1 MQFFRNLPIKRKL
14 MVITMLISGVA
25 LAVAS
30 AAFVIFEQ
38 STARKQMVAA
48 LEITAAMTG
57 ANSTAGLSF
66 DEADSVVQ
74 ALKSLSVQPDIV
86 EACVFTKSGNLFAQY
101 LRSGEKTLRIPR
113 VSPAGSQFENGH
125 LTMFHPINL
134 AGETIGTIY
143 LEEDLGQLNTRMW
156 RCMTTGLLIL
166 TACAGVALFLSA
178 RLQKVISAPL
188 SDLANTVAEVRATK
202 NYSVRAARQ
211 SDDELGNLIEGF
223 NEMLAQIQERDSNLE
238 HRVAERTQELDQAHR
253 QLLETSRLAGMAEV
267 ATSVLHNVGN
277 VLNSINVSSTL
288 ALDIVKKSRINNLGR
303 VADMV
308 QAHHNNLAEFLTKD
322 PKGSQLP
329 DYLVKLTGH
338 LTTEQAQLAS
348 EIELT
353 RKYVEHVKEIVAMQ
367 QSYAK
372 VSGVVEK
379 VNVTDLVEDAL
390 RMSGGTLTRHSVELV
405 REYPE
410 GVIECH
416 TQRQKVLQILVNL
429 LHNAKHACAVSGRTD
444 KRITVRTSSRDGHTQ
459 IIVIDNGIGI
469 SPENLTQIFNHG
481 FTTRQDG
488 HGFGLHSGALAAREL
503 GGTLTAHSE
512 GQNTGARFV
521 LDLPLQYDRES

>member
-1 MQFFRNLPIKRKL
+1 VQIFSNLPIKRKL
-14 MVITMLISGVA
+14 MVITMLVSGVA

-30 AAFVIFEQ
+30 TAFVVFEQ

-48 LEITAAMTG
+48 LEITAAMTA

-66 DEADSVVQ
+66 DEADSVEQ
-74 ALKSLSVQPDIV
+74 ALKSLSVQPDIA
-86 EACVFTKSGNLFAQY
+86 EACVYSKSGNLFARY
-101 LRSGEKTLRIPR
+101 LRAGQKDLRTPR
-113 VSPAGSQFENGH
+113 VWKPGCQFENGR
-125 LTMFHPINL
+125 LVLLESINL

-143 LEEDLGQLNTRMW
+143 LEEDLSQLNARLW
-156 RCMTTGLLIL
+156 RCMTIGLLVL
-166 TACAGVALFLSA
+166 AACAGVALFLSA
-178 RLQKVISAPL
+178 WLQKVISAPL
-188 SDLANTVAEVRATK
+188 SDLANTVAEVRANK
-202 NYSVRAARQ
+202 NYSVRATKQ
-211 SDDELGNLIEGF
+211 SNDELGHLIDGF

-238 HRVAERTQELDQAHR
+238 RRVAERTHELEHAHR

-288 ALDIVKKSRINNLGR
+288 ALDIVKKSRINQLGH
-303 VADMV
+303 VAEMV
-308 QAHHNNLAEFLTKD
+308 RNHHENLAEFLTRD

-329 DYLVKLTGH
+329 GYLIKLTGH
-338 LTTEQAQLAS
+338 LAAEQARLAA

-353 RKYVEHVKEIVAMQ
+353 RKYVDHVKEIVAMQ

-372 VSGVVEK
+372 VSGVAEK

-390 RMSGGTLTRHSVELV
+390 RMSDGTLASHDVELI

-416 TQRQKVLQILVNL
+416 TQRQKVLQVLVNL
-429 LHNAKHACAVSGRTD
+429 IHNAKHACNESGRPD
-444 KRITVRTSSRDGHTQ
+444 KRITVRAASQDGRAQ

-469 SPENLTQIFNHG
+469 PAENLTRIFSHG
-481 FTTRQDG
+481 FTTRPDG

-503 GGTLTAHSE
+503 GGTLTGESN
-512 GQNTGARFV
+512 GRNTGARFV
-521 LDLPLQYDRES
+521 LDLPLQNDWES